1 MNLSAAPSS
10 RSRSSI
16 AVFCIVAAILQLV
29 IAPQLALFGGRINF
43 MLVLTAVLAVSG
55 DARTLV
61 YIGFFA
67 GLFYDL
73 TTVAPI
79 GLMAL
84 LLTIAGSLTA
94 ALSRGIAPGASM
106 ESLRMTGVAIL
117 AVNVVYTIALF
128 ALGSETNLLIALG
141 VHGLA
146 STVLDLL
153 VAFLALAFVPQA
165 DSGRGFG
172 GGRSGRMPATL
183 HHGGHRA
190 GTRFKGLR

>member
-1 MNLSAAPSS
+1 MNLSTPST
-10 RSRSSI
+10 RSRRPI
-16 AVFCIVAAILQLV
+16 AAFCIVAAVLQLV

-55 DARTLV
+55 DIRTLA

-84 LLTIAGSLTA
+84 LLTVAGYLTA
-94 ALSRGIAPGASM
+94 ALSRGITLGASM
-106 ESLRMTGVAIL
+106 ESLRMAGVAVL
-117 AVNVVYTIALF
+117 AVNVVYAVALF
-128 ALGSETNLLIALG
+128 AMGSETNLLVALG

-153 VAFLALAFVPQA
+153 VAFLALLFVPQNDA
-165 DSGRGFG
+165 GHGFSGR
-172 GGRSGRMPATL
+172 RSGHMSATL
-183 HHGGHRA
+183 HRGGHRA